1 MIIAKQGI
9 PSPEKARAFIATKK
23 EEIIKCSQSIY
34 IPVSMLDILKKL
46 DESKKYAIT
55 CLPEQSSA
63 LRAMQ
68 EKGYKPALQI
78 EYILGP
84 YTGTALYP
92 EAIRTYL
99 RSKKIKDNDEIKS
112 LKWRAGAWPG
122 YLEIKTKTGQILR
135 SPKIY
140 YNYLIPF
147 FITASLQSMDF
158 TNEFAD
164 LQ

>member
-1 MIIAKQGI
+1 M
-9 PSPEKARAFIATKK
+9 F
-23 EEIIKCSQSIY
+23 SINLH
-34 IPVSMLDILKKL
+34 SALMLDILKKL

-68 EKGYKPALQI
+68 EKGYKPIQI

-99 RSKKIKDNDEIKS
+99 RSKKIKDNDEIK
-112 LKWRAGAWPG
+112 KPNGAGAWPG
-122 YLEIKTKTGQILR
+122 YLEIKTKTGKYCEVQKL
-135 SPKIY
+135 
-140 YNYLIPF
+140 L
-147 FITASLQSMDF
+147 
-158 TNEFAD
+158 
-164 LQ
+164 